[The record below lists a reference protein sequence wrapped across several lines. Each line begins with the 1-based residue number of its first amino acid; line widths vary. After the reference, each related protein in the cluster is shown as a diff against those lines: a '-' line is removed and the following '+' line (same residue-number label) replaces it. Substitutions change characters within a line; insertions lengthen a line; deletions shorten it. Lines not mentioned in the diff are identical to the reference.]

1 MQGVSCLGQYNHP
14 IESLLFVTWYHDSR
28 FVIQLPHHQSAL
40 CSLFGGFNCCW
51 AVGLIDLDPQRWLHL
66 GQMPRSPAVT
76 FFFLVVGPS
85 WPNYHTCSSWD
96 SATVWTSPYRLSWH
110 CSLHVP
116 LRILYCGPL
125 IPIAH
130 GDCAAPSLTGHGL
143 LLFMCSLSSSLS
155 MVCSWF
161 VMIPIRDPTVV
172 DPLGCLW
179 KDLPSWVS
187 FVYVRQLRTQHC
199 YSAAHPT

>member
-125 IPIAH
+125 IPITH
-130 GDCAAPSLTGHGL
+130 WDCTAPSLMAYCHSRAACHRPSTAR
-143 LLFMCSLSSSLS
+143 SR
-155 MVCSWF
+155 F

-187 FVYVRQLRTQHC
+187 FVYVRQLQT
-199 YSAAHPT
+199 